1 MERLG
6 ERGRYDRESGMLAG
20 HRRPFLIH
28 SFLDVPAHERA
39 HPGLRGSGE
48 ARTEEYDGAQ

>member
-6 ERGRYDRESGMLAG
+6 ERGRYDRESGVLAG

-28 SFLDVPAHERA
+28 SFLDVPTHERA
-39 HPGLRGSGE
+39 HSGLGRSGK
-48 ARTEEYDGAQ
+48 ART